1 MEYNYNVMTEAEIR
15 SRENYLKESQ
25 KLFDLSHNFVYIC
38 MTTIVI
44 YGILIVINAI
54 IVVYETIS
62 YFLASWIEKIEE
74 INFRVQIV
82 RSVSKY
88 KWRTCFFH
96 AEMECIICWD
106 LFKDREY
113 VTRLNCHEQHFFH
126 TRCIKEWIKKGN
138 NSCPLCRDTI
148 YDENARIIG
157 TGANIR

>member
-1 MEYNYNVMTEAEIR
+1 MTAAEMKAR
-15 SRENYLKESQ
+15 DDYLKENQ

-38 MTTIVI
+38 MTTIII
-44 YGILIVINAI
+44 YGILIVFNAI
-54 IVVYETIS
+54 MVTLETIS
-62 YFLASWIEKIEE
+62 TFGASQLEKIEE

-88 KWRTCFFH
+88 KYRTCFFH
-96 AEMECIICWD
+96 AEMECIICWE
-106 LFKDREY
+106 LFRNREY

-138 NSCPLCRDTI
+138 NSCPLCRQTI